1 MATREPI
8 QATVIREPSPDA
20 VCSCDHPV
28 GCDCNCHDPYC
39 DTVEDVCH
47 VDFLPDEGG
56 YAYWG
61 CPRCTP
67 GQEAP
72 HFLGCELIGWN
83 VPMPIA
89 SPVRGRGT
97 GLSYSVFV

>member
-1 MATREPI
+1 MAIREPL

-20 VCSCDHPV
+20 VCSCDHLV
-28 GCDCNCHDPYC
+28 GCDCTCHDRYC
-39 DTVEDVCH
+39 DPHVDLCH

-67 GQEAP
+67 GQGAP

-89 SPVRGRGT
+89 SPLRGGGGRI
-97 GLSYSVFV
+97 SSVFV